1 MLRGVERLIRDCATS
16 TPAMFPPRVG
26 SIGSCVHRCRV
37 DACATGGQRCAP
49 ALATEVAAVPGGLDR
64 EAFSGCSGELY
75 QSTTCAHSKRTQ
87 DDPYCQWVPPRSR
100 LTGCPSHATPS
111 RAGIPC
117 RRAMAAGGVAHR
129 LLSTKPSSR
138 SEE

>member
-75 QSTTCAHSKRTQ
+75 QSRTCAPSKPTQ
-87 DDPYCQWVPPRSR
+87 DAPYCQWVPPTPR
-100 LTGCPSHATPS
+100 LPGRPRNATTSLP
-111 RAGIPC
+111 APPC
-117 RRAMAAGGVAHR
+117 RRALPTEGPASPFH
-129 LLSTKPSSR
+129 
-138 SEE
+138 

>member
-1 MLRGVERLIRDCATS
+1 MRISDWSSDVCSSDL
-16 TPAMFPPRVG
+16 
-26 SIGSCVHRCRV
+26 RCRV

-87 DDPYCQWVPPRSR
+87 DDPYCQWVPPSSR
-100 LTGCPSHATPS
+100 LTGWPSNAT
-111 RAGIPC
+111 
-117 RRAMAAGGVAHR
+117 
-129 LLSTKPSSR
+129 TSR
-138 SEE
+138 SDRQSDV

>member
-64 EAFSGCSGELY
+64 EAFSGCSGEMY
-75 QSTTCAHSKRTQ
+75 QSDRTSDVKGKSVSVRVDLGGRRIIIKKRIKI
-87 DDPYCQWVPPRSR
+87 PP
-100 LTGCPSHATPS
+100 
-111 RAGIPC
+111 IY
-117 RRAMAAGGVAHR
+117 
-129 LLSTKPSSR
+129 SS
-138 SEE
+138 